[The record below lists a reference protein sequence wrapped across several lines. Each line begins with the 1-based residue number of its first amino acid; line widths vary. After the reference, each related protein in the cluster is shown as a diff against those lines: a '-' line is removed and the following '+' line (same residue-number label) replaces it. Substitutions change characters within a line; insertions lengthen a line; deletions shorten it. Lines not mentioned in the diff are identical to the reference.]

1 VKEQY
6 TEHLQ
11 NRLLGSLAPS
21 DFELLLRHLGVV
33 SLRAPALLH
42 DVGERVTHAYFPH
55 SGAIFGGIVLSG
67 GDMVESYLVG
77 ADGMVGG
84 IAALDSGAEQH
95 RCQVQIDGTASAIG
109 MEFLRK
115 IANDTPAIKAMLFRY
130 QRFLLS
136 QIQWAAACNACH
148 TLEQRLAVCLL
159 RLHEISRKDVLG
171 ITQER
176 LGELLRVK
184 RTSICLVAHRM
195 QQFGLIQIRRGN
207 IKLCDLEAIK
217 KLSCECYG
225 AVNSCYSSLFAAAP
239 AHDPLAAASL
249 GNQRLGIRTKQ

>member
-1 VKEQY
+1 
-6 TEHLQ
+6 
-11 NRLLGSLAPS
+11 
-21 DFELLLRHLGVV
+21 LLLRHLGVV